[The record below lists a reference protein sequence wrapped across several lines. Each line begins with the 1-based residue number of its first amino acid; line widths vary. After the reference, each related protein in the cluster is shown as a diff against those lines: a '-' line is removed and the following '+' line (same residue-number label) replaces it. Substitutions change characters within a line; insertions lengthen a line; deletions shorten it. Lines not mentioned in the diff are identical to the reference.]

1 MATTTHRGCSLLAT
15 ALLAAAS
22 FSATGCAARRGVES
36 AGTSQ
41 RGIPQSEAAG
51 TSRTDAAAPRPPAPP
66 DPLKA
71 AFIDGEASLLRGD
84 RTTAGIAFARALTLA
99 EALGDRAA
107 TARALA
113 GLGDAQDPLR
123 ENAKALA
130 YYQQSLEQSA
140 GRAQDLVRA
149 RIQFTE
155 GVALRAQYHWAEAQA
170 RMEEAIA
177 IAKTVGDA
185 ALERRFHVG
194 LGNVFMLQSL
204 WDPAEREYLAAIAL
218 YDAKAPS
225 SGLIIATEKLG
236 DVADGRGD
244 TAKAAAYFE
253 RAVALARP
261 LGDANI
267 LAEALTSLGG
277 IYLDRADYARAH
289 ELLEEA
295 LAANP
300 SHRDEVGNALS
311 DLGLVASLQGQ
322 SELAE
327 DYYRRARA
335 ASEEAGHGYDVARE
349 TSNLA
354 SLLLSRGDF
363 AGALATFQ
371 QAMALS
377 QEAGDPEAVAG
388 ELRGIGRAREAMG
401 QAAEARDAYQRS
413 IELAREKD
421 LRKEVAAGLE
431 AQAGLALGQ
440 GQNAAALDLGD
451 QAAALAVEIDLPEL
465 YWSSRTV
472 AGRALAALGKVDEAR
487 GAFEDAILAIEGVR
501 ELSGSLGR
509 DFFAQRLLPYQRLL
523 ELEAQAGNLPAAVGI
538 AEAARARMLLD
549 RMRQGGAAGTGQL
562 GEAEAK
568 EGLLRETLAKR
579 NQELFLARQKGG
591 ADTALAP
598 LQAAV
603 ERARL
608 DLQAFR
614 AGAESHPPEVRDVSR
629 SLPDLEAVRSSA
641 TLAGP
646 ETLVLLFA
654 VLPERTYLFT
664 LTPGREGREPAIR
677 VAAIAA
683 GEAELGRTVADLQE
697 RLARRDPGFA
707 DLSRTI
713 YNLLLAPV
721 ERELQG
727 ASRVVLVP
735 DGPLWN
741 LPFQALQDGSGGYL
755 LEHHALS
762 YAPSLAVLR
771 ELRKSEAAPPVAKA
785 STPLASTLLAVGNPS
800 IGAAGKAAPAQ
811 LRGRTLAPLPE
822 AEEEVHA
829 LGSLYQSGK
838 GQVLTGAEATESRVK
853 SSAGGF
859 KILHFATHGV
869 LESGNPLYSY
879 LVLAQGT
886 GEAGEDGLLE
896 AWEILGLHLEA
907 DLVVLAG
914 CETARGAV
922 GSGEGLIGL
931 TWAFLAA
938 GSRSVVASQW
948 EVDSA
953 ATRTFMLKFHGRLLA
968 GGSRAEAL
976 QRAARDLAAMPQY
989 RHPFYWAGFLLV
1001 GDGAGALT
1009 PKARASGQR

>member
-1 MATTTHRGCSLLAT
+1 MVTTPQLGCALVAAVLLAT
-15 ALLAAAS
+15 AP
-22 FSATGCAARRGVES
+22 FSVTGCSARRGVES

-41 RGIPQSEAAG
+41 Q
-51 TSRTDAAAPRPPAPP
+51 DAARPRAVASPRPSPP
-66 DPLKA
+66 SDPLAA
-71 AFIDGEASLLRGD
+71 AFADGEASLLRGD
-84 RTTAGIAFARALTLA
+84 RPAAGIAFARALTLA
-99 EALGDRAA
+99 EAAGDRAA
-107 TARALA
+107 KARALA

-123 ENAKALA
+123 ENAKALE
-130 YYQQSLEQSA
+130 YYQQSLEPSA
-140 GRAQDLVRA
+140 GRARDLVRA
-149 RIQFTE
+149 RISFTQ

-177 IAKTVGDA
+177 IARTAGDA

-218 YDAKAPS
+218 YDARAPS
-225 SGLIIATEKLG
+225 SGLVIATEKLG

-253 RAVALARP
+253 RAVALARS

-289 ELLEEA
+289 ALLLEA

-327 DYYRRARA
+327 DYYRRARTV
-335 ASEEAGHGYDVARE
+335 SEEVGHGYDVARE

-377 QEAGDPEAVAG
+377 EEAGDPEAVAG
-388 ELRGIGRAREAMG
+388 EMRGIGRAREALG
-401 QAAEARDAYQRS
+401 HAAEARDSYQKS

-421 LRKEVAAGLE
+421 LQKEVAAGLE
-431 AQAGLALGQ
+431 AEAGLALGQ
-440 GQNAAALDLGD
+440 GQNAAALDLAD

-465 YWSSRTV
+465 FWSSRTI
-472 AGRALAALGKVDEAR
+472 AGRSLAALGEVGKAR
-487 GAFEDAILAIEGVR
+487 SAFEDAIVAIEGVR

-509 DFFAQRLLPYQRLL
+509 DFFSQRLLPYQRLL
-523 ELEAQAGNLPAAVGI
+523 ELEAQAGNVPAALGV

-549 RMRQGGAAGTGQL
+549 RMRQGGATGAGPR

-568 EGLLRETLAKR
+568 EDLLRESLAKR
-579 NQELFLARQKGG
+579 NQELFLARQRGG
-591 ADTALAP
+591 PDAADAALTP

-603 ERARL
+603 QRARL
-608 DLQAFR
+608 DLQALH
-614 AGAESHPPEVRDVSR
+614 ADAESHPPTTRDVSR
-629 SLPDLEAVRSSA
+629 SLPDLQTVRSSA

-646 ETLVLLFA
+646 ETLVLVFA

-664 LTPGREGREPAIR
+664 LTPGRGGREPETR
-677 VAAIAA
+677 VATISS
-683 GEAELGRTVADLQE
+683 GEAELGRAVADLQG

-707 DLSRTI
+707 DLSRTL
-713 YNLLLAPV
+713 YKLLLTPV
-721 ERELQG
+721 ERDLQG

-762 YAPSLAVLR
+762 YAPSLTVFR
-771 ELRKSEAAPPVAKA
+771 ELRRAETAPPAAEA
-785 STPLASTLLAVGNPS
+785 SKPLASTLLAVGNPS
-800 IGAAGKAAPAQ
+800 VGVTGKAATTQ

-822 AEEEVHA
+822 AEEEVHT
-829 LGSLYQSGK
+829 LGRLYRSGK
-838 GQVLTGAEATESRVK
+838 GQVLTGAAATESRVK
-853 SSAGGF
+853 SSAGAF

-896 AWEILGLHLEA
+896 AWEVLGLHLEA

-968 GGSRAEAL
+968 GDSRAEAL
-976 QRAARDLAAMPQY
+976 QGAARDLAAMPQY

-1001 GDGAGALT
+1001 GDGAGGLSSR
-1009 PKARASGQR
+1009 PQPPRR